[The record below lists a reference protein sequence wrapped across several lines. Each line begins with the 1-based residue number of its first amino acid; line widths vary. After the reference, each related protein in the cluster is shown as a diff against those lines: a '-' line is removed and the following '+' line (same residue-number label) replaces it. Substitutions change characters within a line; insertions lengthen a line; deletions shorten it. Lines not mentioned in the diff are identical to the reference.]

1 MQISIKKYYF
11 ALMVMLLALLT
22 VGLTACSNDDEPKG
36 TDIVGTWQYNH
47 PDDEEYDDY
56 DLYYQFTKD
65 GKFHQVWKDH
75 AEYYYGRPS
84 VIVYHGTYTV
94 SGKKLIVT
102 YDSFPDDGYA
112 EPSGCEYSVQG
123 DKLMLLGG
131 EYPTF
136 IRVEDSVIEPYLNIV
151 PHPC

>member
-1 MQISIKKYYF
+1 MKKYYF
-11 ALMVMLLALLT
+11 ALMVMLMTLVS
-22 VGLTACSNDDEPKG
+22 VGLASCGDDDEPKG
-36 TDIVGTWQYNH
+36 ADIVGTWQYDH
-47 PDDEEYDDY
+47 PDDEEYVDY

-75 AEYYYGRPS
+75 VEYYYGRPS

-102 YDSFPDDGYA
+102 YDFDPNSDYT

-123 DKLMLLGG
+123 DKLKLLGG

-136 IRVEDSVIEPYLNIV
+136 IRVEDSVIEPYLNAV

>member
-1 MQISIKKYYF
+1 MRKYSYS
-11 ALMVMLLALLT
+11 LMVMLLALLT
-22 VGLTACSNDDEPKG
+22 VGFTACSDDDEPKG
-36 TDIVGTWQYNH
+36 ADIVGTWQYDH

-75 AEYYYGRPS
+75 VEYYYGRPS

-102 YDSFPDDGYA
+102 YDSDPNSDYT

-123 DKLMLLGG
+123 DKLKLLGG

-136 IRVEDSVIEPYLNIV
+136 IRVEDSVIEPYLNVV

>member
-1 MQISIKKYYF
+1 MKKYIYS
-11 ALMVMLLALLT
+11 LMAILLALFT
-22 VGLTACSNDDEPKG
+22 VGFAACSDDDEPKAA
-36 TDIVGTWQYNH
+36 DIVGTWQYNH
-47 PDDEEYDDY
+47 TDDDEWSDEWDI
-56 DLYYQFTKD
+56 YYQFTKE
-65 GKFHQVWKDH
+65 GKFHIVEKSH
-75 AEYYYGRPS
+75 VEYYYGHPS
-84 VIVYHGTYTV
+84 VIVHHGTYTV

-102 YDSFPDDGYA
+102 YDFDPNSDYT

-123 DKLMLLGG
+123 DKLKLLGG